1 MLRNGCRVAAAA
13 STKGGAEA
21 AAEPTSSDRLFH
33 GRKSKEIFL
42 SLGRC
47 CGKDLMKQGQIRL
60 RLCLPFKSNLSE
72 DPITGAFKEFANFY
86 SGALTI
92 KLQTL

>member
-21 AAEPTSSDRLFH
+21 AAELTPSGRLFH
-33 GRKSKEIFL
+33 GRKAKGIFL

-47 CGKDLMKQGQIRL
+47 CGKDVMKQGQIRF
-60 RLCLPFKSNLSE
+60 RLCLPFKCRLSE
-72 DPITGAFKEFANFY
+72 DPIDLSLSY
-86 SGALTI
+86 L
-92 KLQTL
+92 

>member
-21 AAEPTSSDRLFH
+21 AAELTPSGRLFH
-33 GRKSKEIFL
+33 GGKVKGNLL

-47 CGKDLMKQGQIRL
+47 CGKDFMKRCQIRM

-72 DPITGAFKEFANFY
+72 DPINL
-86 SGALTI
+86 S
-92 KLQTL
+92 